1 MSEPDCFF
9 WSPLPPSLP
18 DSEEQAARPHKRLT
32 TSSDFVQRFIERN
45 SSKDND
51 ILRCG
56 ILTHASVFERL
67 TCSCSA
73 EPKKKRQKIQEK
85 LFLDFVPSN
94 YMQMR
99 VTVPL
104 QSPEPVEPPSART

>member
-45 SSKDND
+45 SSRDND

-56 ILTHASVFERL
+56 ILTQASVFERL
-67 TCSCSA
+67 TCKCR
-73 EPKKKRQKIQEK
+73 RQLTFTLSEDPALQ
-85 LFLDFVPSN
+85 LFP
-94 YMQMR
+94 
-99 VTVPL
+99 
-104 QSPEPVEPPSART
+104 QSVSMVFDGQQ